1 MCYWN
6 VLFLLNHNNG
16 DMELVWSN
24 HLFRETGPWTPKTGA
39 CCVFCRCMRRFSG
52 FLYLRCAEKCNGRG
66 WEGYAF

>member
-6 VLFLLNHNNG
+6 MLFLLNHNNG

-39 CCVFCRCMRRFSG
+39 CCVFLPLHAPVFGVSL
-52 FLYLRCAEKCNGRG
+52 FALR
-66 WEGYAF
+66 